1 MRLIPYDRL
10 TATPWKNGGGE
21 TREIAAFPPG
31 AGFDDFAWRLSIAT
45 IAEGGAFS
53 SFPGIDRTLILLSG
67 RGVALQLDSGPDH
80 VLHPGDSLDFAGEQ
94 AVRSRLL
101 DGPVRDLNVMTRRGL
116 AAARVDR
123 VTLEDRAV
131 CDLGNGGGAIIL
143 RDGQASLSDGTPV
156 GPGDTILH
164 DPGKAGT
171 VVLTGHG
178 DLVRVRFRRID
189 GASGHP
195 AAGG

>member
-1 MRLIPYDRL
+1 MQLILYSDLNP
-10 TATPWKNGGGE
+10 TPWKNGGGE
-21 TREIAAFPPG
+21 TREIATFPPG
-31 AGFDDFAWRLSIAT
+31 AEFNDFDWRLSIAT
-45 IAEGGAFS
+45 IAEDGAFS
-53 SFPGIDRTLILLSG
+53 AFPGIDRTLILMSG
-67 RGVALQLDSGPDH
+67 RGVALRLDGGPDH

-131 CDLGNGGGAIIL
+131 CDLGNGGGAVIL

-189 GASGHP
+189 GASGHS

>member
-31 AGFDDFAWRLSIAT
+31 AGSDDFAWRLSIAT

-67 RGVALQLDSGPDH
+67 RGVALRLDSGPDH

>member
-31 AGFDDFAWRLSIAT
+31 AGSDDFAWRLSIAT